1 MKKKD
6 IVPERYSL
14 WLSELKQR
22 IRNSQQKA
30 ILAVNTELIK
40 LYWQIGNDILT
51 RQKNEGWGSKVI
63 ERLSKDLKCE
73 FPDIK
78 GFSRANMMYMRSFAE
93 AWPDFEENSIVQQA
107 VGQIPWSLNLAL
119 LSKLKDRNKRLAY
132 VQKIRENG
140 WSRNVLIHQIENK
153 LLERQGNSS
162 NNFKTFLDPAQ
173 SELAQETLKDPYIFD
188 FLALAEETKER
199 DLEIALTENISQFL
213 LELGSGFAYVGKQV
227 HLEIGGDDFFL
238 DLLFYHLKLHC
249 YVVIE
254 LKTCEFKPE
263 HLGQLNFYLT
273 AVDDMI
279 KSDLEQRSIG
289 LLLCKSRNKIE
300 AEYALRENG
309 KPVSVAEYKLR
320 ESLPSIEEIQKQ
332 LQAIT
337 PIENKLQEDLL
348 KETKKKKKLNK

>member
-6 IVPERYSL
+6 IVPEKYSR

-63 ERLSKDLKCE
+63 ERLSKDLKSE
-73 FPDIK
+73 FPAIK

-93 AWPDFEENSIVQQA
+93 AWPDFEENPIVQQA
-107 VGQIPWSLNLAL
+107 VGQIPWSHNLAL
-119 LSKLKDRNKRLAY
+119 LGKLKDRDKRLAY
-132 VQKIRENG
+132 TQRIQENG

-162 NNFKTFLDPAQ
+162 NNFKTFLPPAQ

-188 FLALAEETKER
+188 FLALAAEAKER

-227 HLEIGGDDFFL
+227 HLEVGGDDFFL

-273 AVDDMI
+273 IVDDMI
-279 KSDLEQRSIG
+279 KTDLDQRSIG
-289 LLLCKSRNKIE
+289 LLLCKSRNKIV

-332 LQAIT
+332 LQ
-337 PIENKLQEDLL
+337 EDLL